1 MTSAASRDRPAAE
14 MPRRRAPRAAAR
26 IGDPRAESRTTGLV
40 MAANPNINLRD
51 LMILIADPSPFLCM
65 LVHGIL
71 RGFGANK
78 VIEVRHSFGV
88 LETLIGQRVDIML
101 LDSRLPPHGGLSLTR
116 AIRRNTEN
124 ENRTM
129 PILIMSSDTRE
140 ATVRNARDVGANMV
154 VAKPMSPASLYD
166 RLAWVAFNPRQ
177 FVDSETYFGPDRR
190 FKIEGYPGGV
200 GRRKG
205 DKVVEVAEEVGPA
218 LAQDDIDSLFSAAR
232 TGQN

>member
-1 MTSAASRDRPAAE
+1 M
-14 MPRRRAPRAAAR
+14 
-26 IGDPRAESRTTGLV
+26 
-40 MAANPNINLRD
+40 ANPNINLRD
-51 LMILIADPSPFLCM
+51 LLILVADPSPYLCL

-78 VIEVRHSFGV
+78 VLEVRNSFGV
-88 LETLIGQRVDIML
+88 LETLVGQKIDIL
-101 LDSRLPPHGGLSLTR
+101 LCDARLPPHGGLSLTR

-129 PILIMSSDTRE
+129 PILIMTSDTRE
-140 ATVRNARDVGANMV
+140 AAITTARDVGANMV
-154 VAKPMSPASLYD
+154 VAKPLSPAGLYD
-166 RLAWVAFNPRQ
+166 RLAWVAFHPRQ
-177 FVDSETYFGPDRR
+177 FVDTESYFGPDRR

-205 DKVVEVAEEVGPA
+205 DKAVEVGAEAGPA

-232 TGQN
+232 TGQS